1 MRSIFIIGF
10 LFVFLFSGQ
19 ALAEPTAKDLIDTK
33 PGKASLIDV
42 EKFFQ
47 DHPIEKGPAR
57 VEGVFKS
64 PRAQVVFIRVKG
76 SPIAKHYHTQADE
89 VFYVYKGKG
98 EIFLNGQWTPA
109 KAGQFHTCPRGV
121 VHTVRT
127 GEDEE
132 IWIISVFT
140 VPLPPGGDRVKV
152 D

>member
-10 LFVFLFSGQ
+10 LFVFLFCGQ

-42 EKFFQ
+42 EKFIQ
-47 DHPIEKGPAR
+47 DHPIEKGVRA
-57 VEGVFKS
+57 EGVFKS
-64 PRAQVVFIRVKG
+64 PRAQVVLIGVKG

-109 KAGQFHTCPRGV
+109 RAGQFHTCPRGV
-121 VHTVRT
+121 AHAIRT

-140 VPLPPGGDRVKV
+140 VPLPPGGDRVNV

>member
-57 VEGVFKS
+57 LEGVFKS

-76 SPIAKHYHTQADE
+76 APFPSTITRRPMRFFMFIRGRAKY
-89 VFYVYKGKG
+89 F
-98 EIFLNGQWTPA
+98 
-109 KAGQFHTCPRGV
+109 
-121 VHTVRT
+121 
-127 GEDEE
+127 
-132 IWIISVFT
+132 
-140 VPLPPGGDRVKV
+140 
-152 D
+152 